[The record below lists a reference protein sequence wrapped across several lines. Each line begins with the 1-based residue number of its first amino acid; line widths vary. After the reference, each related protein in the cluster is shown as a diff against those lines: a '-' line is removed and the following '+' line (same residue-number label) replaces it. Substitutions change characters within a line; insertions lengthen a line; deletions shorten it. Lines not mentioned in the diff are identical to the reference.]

1 VRLAVTETAISPQSS
16 EFMAAHH
23 QTESYGGPRTL
34 EPVLTIN
41 ETADLLRV
49 SRGKVYELIR
59 AQELETVRV
68 GERLRI
74 EPGAIR
80 DLLERHR
87 EGPPPRPRPRR

>member
-1 VRLAVTETAISPQSS
+1 MAEHERTSEYGETK
-16 EFMAAHH
+16 
-23 QTESYGGPRTL
+23 TL

-41 ETADLLRV
+41 ETAELLHV

-80 DLLERHR
+80 ELLERNR
-87 EGPPPRPRPRR
+87 EAGPAVVGEGKPL

>member
-1 VRLAVTETAISPQSS
+1 
-16 EFMAAHH
+16 M
-23 QTESYGGPRTL
+23 YGGGQTL
-34 EPVLTIN
+34 EPILTIN

-74 EPGAIR
+74 ESGAIR
-80 DLLERHR
+80 GYIERHR
-87 EGPPPRPRPRR
+87 EQGP